1 MFRSIQ
7 IKKLFEITKIVLIT
21 HYHFL
26 ILTYILYLFTL
37 FSFKATRAL
46 DLSTL
51 PVDHFSWQFG

>member
-1 MFRSIQ
+1 MLHIQ
-7 IKKLFEITKIVLIT
+7 IKKVFEIIRIVLIT

-51 PVDHFSWQFG
+51 PVDHFS